1 MNNPPGEIAPHAAP
15 DAASDAALDR
25 MQYRADP
32 LADDTVAR
40 IVGAWP
46 ATSASA
52 SASATA
58 EVHLERNHAQWQR
71 LDAAT
76 RAMSQWQG
84 NAALAAWPP
93 DTEPAPPTPPDMVAA
108 LQAYLH
114 AARALPDWADAARI
128 EQAERIFFDY
138 GALSCVLLFC
148 ASLPECYVVPDL
160 AEVLHTTGQL
170 EQRAEYRIRS
180 TAAMVFPVM
189 MAGGLTAADGGG
201 VAQVLK
207 VRLIHATVR
216 NLILRGEPQA
226 AVAALA
232 GELTAGHGVVPP
244 LEALRTSSGMH
255 RALYAH
261 GWKLGEDGL
270 PCNQEELAYTL
281 LTFGFVFL
289 RGLRTLGL
297 RLSRSDEE
305 AYLHAWN
312 VVGHLLGIERELM
325 ADTMH
330 DAAALFA
337 RMQARGRA
345 DPVQPDPRP
354 ALGRTLM
361 QTMSQVIP
369 LGVAKPF
376 PVLMTRL
383 LCGPIT
389 ARDLGLDAPVPWL
402 SRALFALGLHSARAI
417 DAVVRLAVPR
427 FSLVR
432 FATRVLGYHLITRL
446 LMDQTRPLKLP
457 EQVRTRVAA
466 MMSNWGDDPRAPRWL
481 NRVEDRFT
489 TAGQWTPPAST

>member
-1 MNNPPGEIAPHAAP
+1 MNDNPGAEAP
-15 DAASDAALDR
+15 DAVLDR
-25 MQYRADP
+25 MQFRADP
-32 LADDTVAR
+32 LADDTIAR
-40 IVGAWP
+40 IVGPWQ
-46 ATSASA
+46 
-52 SASATA
+52 TA
-58 EVHLERNHAQWQR
+58 PSSSTADELIACNCKHWQR

-76 RAMSQWQG
+76 RAMSQWHSNG
-84 NAALAAWPP
+84 ALADWQPTT
-93 DTEPAPPTPPDMVAA
+93 DTAIDTAA
-108 LQAYLH
+108 
-114 AARALPDWADAARI
+114 
-128 EQAERIFFDY
+128 
-138 GALSCVLLFC
+138 
-148 ASLPECYVVPDL
+148 DL

-189 MAGGLTAADGGG
+189 MAGGLTAAEGGG

-232 GELTAGHGVVPP
+232 ALTALPGEFKAGSHVLPP
-244 LEALRTSSGMH
+244 LEALRALPGMH
-255 RALYAH
+255 CALYAH

-305 AYLHAWN
+305 AYLHTWN

-325 ADTMH
+325 PDTM
-330 DAAALFA
+330 DAAAALFT

-345 DPVQPDPRP
+345 PTSEPVPPDPRP

-361 QTMSQVIP
+361 QTLSQVIP
-369 LGVAKPF
+369 LGVAKPL
-376 PVLMTRL
+376 PVLMTRR
-383 LCGPIT
+383 LCRPAT
-389 ARDLGLDAPVPWL
+389 ARDIGLDGPVPWL
-402 SRALFALGLHSARAI
+402 SQALFALGLLAVRVI
-417 DAVVRLAVPR
+417 DAVVRLAVPG
-427 FSLVR
+427 FSLAR
-432 FATRVLGYHLITRL
+432 FATRVLGYHLVSQL

-457 EQVRTRVAA
+457 EHVCARVAA
-466 MMSNWGDDPRAPRWL
+466 MMSNWGDDPRAPGWL
-481 NRVEDRFT
+481 NRLEDRFT
-489 TAGQWTPPAST
+489 TRGGWNPPVR

>member
-1 MNNPPGEIAPHAAP
+1 MNNPAGADAPN
-15 DAASDAALDR
+15 AALDR

-32 LADDTVAR
+32 LADDTVSR
-40 IVGAWP
+40 IVGAWQ
-46 ATSASA
+46 AVSAST
-52 SASATA
+52 TA
-58 EVHLERNHAQWQR
+58 AEHLERNPEQWRR

-84 NAALAAWPP
+84 NAALAAWPSQL
-93 DTEPAPPTPPDMVAA
+93 EPAPVTPPDMVAA

-114 AARALPDWADAARI
+114 AARALPDWADAAKI
-128 EQAERIFFDY
+128 EQAERVFFEY

-189 MAGGLTAADGGG
+189 MAGGLASADGGG

-232 GELTAGHGVVPP
+232 AQAGAFTAGSGVVPP
-244 LEALRTSSGMH
+244 LEVLRTTSGMH

-325 ADTMH
+325 ADTMQ
-330 DAAALFA
+330 DAATLFA

-345 DPVQPDPRP
+345 EPVQPDPRP

-361 QTMSQVIP
+361 HTMSQVIP

-383 LCGPIT
+383 LCGPLT
-389 ARDLGLDAPVPWL
+389 SRELGLDAPVPWL
-402 SRALFALGLHSARAI
+402 SRVLFGLGLHTARAV

-457 EQVRTRVAA
+457 EHVRTRVAA

>member
-1 MNNPPGEIAPHAAP
+1 MNDNPGAEAP
-15 DAASDAALDR
+15 DAALDR
-25 MQYRADP
+25 MQFRADP
-32 LADDTVAR
+32 LADDTIAR
-40 IVGAWP
+40 IVGPWQAAP
-46 ATSASA
+46 SS
-52 SASATA
+52 STA
-58 EVHLERNHAQWQR
+58 DELIACNCKHWQR

-76 RAMSQWQG
+76 RAMSQWHSNG
-84 NAALAAWPP
+84 ALADWQPTTDAAADTTSDTAP
-93 DTEPAPPTPPDMVAA
+93 DLAAA
-108 LQAYLH
+108 LQDYVR
-114 AARALPDWADAARI
+114 AARALPVWADAAKI
-128 EQAERIFFDY
+128 KQAETIFFDH

-170 EQRAEYRIRS
+170 ERRAEYRIRS

-189 MAGGLTAADGGG
+189 MAGGLSAAEGGG

-232 GELTAGHGVVPP
+232 ALAGEFKAGSGVLPP
-244 LEALRTSSGMH
+244 LEALRALPGMH
-255 RALYAH
+255 CALYAH

-305 AYLHAWN
+305 AYLHTWN

-325 ADTMH
+325 PDTM
-330 DAAALFA
+330 DAAAALFT

-345 DPVQPDPRP
+345 PTSEPVQPDPRP

-361 QTMSQVIP
+361 QTLSQVIP

-383 LCGPIT
+383 LCGPAT
-389 ARDLGLDAPVPWL
+389 ARDIGLDGPVPWL
-402 SRALFALGLHSARAI
+402 SQALFALGLLTVRVI
-417 DAVVRLAVPR
+417 DAVVRLAVPG
-427 FSLVR
+427 FSLAR
-432 FATRVLGYHLITRL
+432 FATRVLGYHLVSQL

-457 EQVRTRVAA
+457 DHVCARVAA
-466 MMSNWGDDPRAPRWL
+466 MMSNWGDDPRAPGWL
-481 NRVEDRFT
+481 NRLEDRFT
-489 TAGQWTPPAST
+489 TRGGWTRPVR

>member
-1 MNNPPGEIAPHAAP
+1 MNDNPGAEAP
-15 DAASDAALDR
+15 DAVLDR
-25 MQYRADP
+25 MQFRADP
-32 LADDTVAR
+32 QADDTMPR
-40 IVGAWP
+40 IVGPWQAAP
-46 ATSASA
+46 AST
-52 SASATA
+52 TA
-58 EVHLERNHAQWQR
+58 DEIVARNRAHWQR

-76 RAMSQWQG
+76 RAMSQWHSNG
-84 NAALAAWPP
+84 GLADWQPTTDTAIDTAP
-93 DTEPAPPTPPDMVAA
+93 DLAAA
-108 LQAYLH
+108 LQDYVR
-114 AARALPDWADAARI
+114 AARALPAWADAAKI
-128 EQAERIFFDY
+128 KQAETIFFDY

-170 EQRAEYRIRS
+170 EQRAEYRIRR

-226 AVAALA
+226 AVAALGSAA
-232 GELTAGHGVVPP
+232 GVGGLGGAGDGLVPP
-244 LEALRTSSGMH
+244 LDALRALPGMH
-255 RALYAH
+255 CALYAH

-312 VVGHLLGIERELM
+312 VVGHLLGIDRELM
-325 ADTMH
+325 PDTM
-330 DAAALFA
+330 DAAAALFA

-345 DPVQPDPRP
+345 PTSEPVQPDPRP

-361 QTMSQVIP
+361 QTLSQAIP

-383 LCGPIT
+383 LCGPAT
-389 ARDLGLDAPVPWL
+389 ARDLGLDGPVPWL
-402 SRALFALGLHSARAI
+402 SRALFALGLHTARVI
-417 DAVVRLAVPR
+417 DAVVRLAVPG
-427 FSLVR
+427 FSLAR
-432 FATRVLGYHLITRL
+432 FATRVLGYHLVSRL

-457 EQVRTRVAA
+457 DHVCSRVAV

-481 NRVEDRFT
+481 NTLEDRFT
-489 TAGQWTPPAST
+489 TRGGWNLPVR